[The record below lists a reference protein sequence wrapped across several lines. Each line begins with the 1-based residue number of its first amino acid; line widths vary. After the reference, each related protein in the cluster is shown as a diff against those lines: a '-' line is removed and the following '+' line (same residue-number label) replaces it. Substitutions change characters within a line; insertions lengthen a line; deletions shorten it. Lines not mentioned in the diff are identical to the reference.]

1 MRSLLE
7 YQRKFSEALLSKE
20 QSAAWGMAAYRRN
33 VFGNWSGA
41 LANAYPI
48 VRKIVGGEFFDAMA
62 REYAR
67 EHPSTSGDLNEFGA
81 RLPGFVAACPHT
93 RDLPYLPDVA
103 RMEWLAH
110 LAYYAPDAA
119 PFDAKRLAALPA
131 ENNPE
136 LKFKL
141 APGSA
146 LMRSDWPLARIWEV
160 HQDGYSGEVAVEFT
174 PGSHRVLIYRPR
186 WRVEVCP
193 VSLGEYR
200 FLAGAGR
207 GQTLGQLVDAAL
219 ELDPIFDPSAALPR
233 WVGLRALTV

>member
-1 MRSLLE
+1 MCRRSRSCSKKPPRRRHAWRRSMRSLLE

-20 QSAAWGMAAYRRN
+20 QSAAWGLAAYRRN

-103 RMEWLAH
+103 RMEWLAPP
-110 LAYYAPDAA
+110 APHPPHPP
-119 PFDAKRLAALPA
+119 PFDAKTPAAPPP

-136 LKFKL
+136 VKFKL
-141 APGSA
+141 APRVPLKPA
-146 LMRSDWPLARIWEV
+146 DLPLA
-160 HQDGYSGEVAVEFT
+160 
-174 PGSHRVLIYRPR
+174 
-186 WRVEVCP
+186 
-193 VSLGEYR
+193 
-200 FLAGAGR
+200 
-207 GQTLGQLVDAAL
+207 
-219 ELDPIFDPSAALPR
+219 
-233 WVGLRALTV
+233 